1 MKLKEL
7 LEVVPGNYSIGLT
20 NADEY
25 NYSILVFGNKKEA
38 ITGFAHRAFI
48 SPAHAENLKVTAIR
62 TGVNAYLRD
71 PDMYGEDSTEP
82 HVKAQLLIEV
92 NTDEETA

>member
-7 LEVVPGNYSIGLT
+7 LEVIPDNYTVGLT
-20 NADEY
+20 NADED

-38 ITGFAHRAFI
+38 ITGFAHRAPI
-48 SPAHAENLKVTAIR
+48 SPAHAENLKVTAIHP
-62 TGVNAYLRD
+62 GADVYFRD
-71 PDMYGEDSTEP
+71 SDMYGEDTTEP